1 MSSLDLL
8 CVWGVGAW
16 GPHVTGRGRP
26 MAEVSGLK
34 KKTAFKSCENRHNI
48 EQRGWG
54 GCGEL
59 PSPAQNAS
67 QSTT

>member
-1 MSSLDLL
+1 
-8 CVWGVGAW
+8 
-16 GPHVTGRGRP
+16 

-59 PSPAQNAS
+59 LRMLPKVQLEFLMALGGGSPVGR
-67 QSTT
+67 